1 MEKTKTQDSYRILKN
16 KGEPGGVI
24 IFDFKLYYRVVVKKK
39 KTHSIHSICIRTE
52 TGWLV
57 NGFKSKTKK

>member
-39 KTHSIHSICIRTE
+39 NS
-52 TGWLV
+52 
-57 NGFKSKTKK
+57 